1 MSDYKPTTEDAAF
14 YEKLRQAFD
23 IQEIEEHIALR
34 EPGYLVWDPSREELA
49 EAAFLYREWLIDYE
63 CEFGS
68 ENVHRI
74 LLDLGLVR

>member
-1 MSDYKPTTEDAAF
+1 MSNYKPTTEDVKT
-14 YEKLRQAFD
+14 YIKLREVFD

-34 EPGYLVWDPSREELA
+34 EPGYLVREPSREELA

-68 ENVHRI
+68 DAVHRI
-74 LLDLGLVR
+74 LLDLGLIR